1 MADRIIDFHA
11 HPFSTDDG
19 NFCRYR
25 ASMKMGTAEILQ
37 DMDEAGISL
46 FCGSIL
52 SREPMGDPEVM
63 VRLNREALRLRDEVF
78 GQRYVPGIH
87 IHPAYPEL
95 SIEEVNYFAA
105 RGGRLIGELVP
116 YMCAWTPDISDG
128 LSEILREVARHGMV
142 VSFHT
147 SGLDGMERIAA
158 AHPDVNFVFAH
169 PGDGD
174 QVLRHVEIMK
184 RLDNVSLDLSGTGIF
199 RYGLIRYVVDQVGV
213 ERILFGTDYPLC
225 NLQMYVGGV
234 MGEKLTDRERELIFS
249 GNAERLLF
257 EK

>member
-1 MADRIIDFHA
+1 MSYEIIDFHA
-11 HPFSTDDG
+11 HPFASEDG
-19 NFCRYR
+19 NFCQYR
-25 ASMKMGTAEILQ
+25 DSMTMGPEETLR
-37 DMDEAGISL
+37 DMDEAGIRCI
-46 FCGSIL
+46 CGSTL
-52 SREPMGDPEVM
+52 SRDPMGDPEVM
-63 VRLNREALRLRDEVF
+63 VRLNREAIRLRDEVF
-78 GQRYVPGIH
+78 GDRYVPGIH
-87 IHPAYPEL
+87 VHPEYPEL
-95 SIEEVNYFAA
+95 SIREVEHFAA

-128 LSEILREVARHGMV
+128 LSEILRTVARHGMV

-158 AHPDVNFVFAH
+158 AHPDVLFVFAH
-169 PGDGD
+169 PGDKEQLPHHID
-174 QVLRHVEIMK
+174 IMK

-199 RYGLIRYVVDQVGV
+199 RYGLIRYAVDQVGV

-249 GNAERLLF
+249 GNAKRLLF
-257 EK
+257 GK